1 MAKGRNPLKYSEI
14 FDLSD
19 KTVVNKILA
28 DIKEIDKQYN
38 ELAKSIDTQSKV
50 MKDSFVRA
58 AEQMIQ
64 ASKALNATNAVD
76 REAIKALALAYDEL
90 KKRQEDQRKNEEA
103 ARKGKK
109 DAADSVNGLKNQ
121 IQALIKEYNGLS
133 QSEATQAARMKAIIA
148 QVQDLKKQQKA
159 LTDELKLAKNTID
172 AATGSYA
179 ALEQE
184 TKKLIQQLKNLKD
197 GMNPANKEAQALVK
211 QISENNRRLKEFDAT
226 LGIHN
231 RNVGN
236 YAEAFKGPIA
246 GLKQFLL
253 AMAATYI
260 GFQSFQQFG
269 QKVVSTNVEIS
280 DSLADVR
287 RTASL
292 TTVEGDRLVESLK
305 RLDTRTSLKGLVD
318 LATIGGQ
325 LGVPKAEIVGFVSAI
340 DQLAVSLKG
349 ELSGG
354 AEAIAKAL
362 GKVNAVFKVSS
373 KEGVDT
379 EGAML
384 KTGSAILKLGQ
395 AGLATG
401 DFLADFAQRMGG
413 VAANAGISLPKV
425 LAYGAV
431 LEELGISA
439 EVSGTAMS
447 QLVNTLAKAPDRFFK
462 VAQLGDA
469 TLTLEK
475 FTNLINTDTAAAL
488 DSFFKGLNTG
498 GGTLTQFSEL
508 VAGLGIKGTRSVSV
522 LSALAKNTDLLE
534 IRTKQATAAFKD
546 GTLATEQFQLKNTNL
561 AAAFE
566 KLSNAI
572 VNTFVN
578 TPAAAGLAAFINML
592 VGGQTKADRL
602 TSSFADQKQ
611 ALDNLESTLPGLLS
625 EYDKLI
631 IKANEVGGV
640 DKLTAE
646 EQKKLNDI
654 MNEIGTILP
663 DAITQ
668 FDQFGNVVGIARE
681 KIDGL
686 TGAMRENLKVANQSA
701 ADQIRKE
708 NEVREK
714 RISLLQEEIQL
725 GQRTRSIDRAQSVGA
740 SRVSGG
746 VIVDTN
752 ENRELIA
759 QNALKQAE
767 AIKKL
772 KDVLLQELSPA
783 EKKVY
788 DQFYGNQK
796 KTLTAAEL
804 QAQKAAEVAEAERKA
819 AEAAKAAGVN
829 MDDFGA
835 KGKRVKTEI
844 EKLEEQVRRLE
855 NTIKSQAI
863 SGKVNRDT
871 LDELVAASNRLEA
884 AQRAGMM
891 AIDQALD
898 PYKALQTEVSVL
910 TEKLQNQ
917 TLKGQDTTD
926 TVQKLTAANKAL
938 ELAQNQVKLA
948 ISGTVNQQELL
959 NTQLEIARKEL
970 EKEAAAGNI
979 SAAALKKYT
988 DLTIQIKNNNEAMQ
1002 LSILQVTDPM
1012 AALTMTADQLKRVL
1026 IEQAMAGDVS
1036 AEQLEKYRAVLVQI
1050 AEANAKITQ
1059 ATAFNPLDPKG
1070 RIQAS
1075 NQALQRNQRS
1085 INAISPLAEAGDRGF
1100 LQSQRELEAERLRI
1114 IMEGLDAEQAQYK
1127 KGTQQWEDIET
1138 EKTRILADQERLR
1151 TKTAEEEARYR
1162 ADILMEGLQL
1172 LATGVNGY
1180 FDLQKSKLQ
1189 AQSQELEAAKDR
1201 ELQIAGD
1208 NALAK
1213 EAIEAKYARKQAEIK
1228 RKQAV
1233 QDKQQALFQIAIET
1247 AIGAARAIASSP
1259 LTFGMPWL
1267 AFVLAQGVLQ
1277 AALVAARPIP
1287 QFYKGT
1293 KNAPE
1298 GWAIVG
1304 EKGAEAIKSRDG
1316 SVRMSGS
1323 SAHMDYLRAGDIVY
1337 TADSPETQMYKR
1349 LLEESGSMTN
1359 AGRMYVN
1366 AAGEIMTA
1374 KADYDTRVM
1383 AGAIDRL
1390 NKNVTVTQEK
1400 SNKGLN
1406 KVADEV
1412 RKGSLLVAQ
1421 TIKENRPII
1430 TGGAKYDRDV
1440 QRIADY
1446 INYNMYE

>member
-19 KTVVNKILA
+19 KTVVNNLLA
-28 DIKEIDKQYN
+28 SLKEMDKQYN
-38 ELAKSIDTQSKV
+38 DLAKSIDTQSKV

-58 AEQMIQ
+58 AEAMIQ
-64 ASKALNATNAVD
+64 ASKNLNASNAID
-76 REAIKALALAYDEL
+76 REAIKALALAYDDL
-90 KKRQEDQRKNEEA
+90 KKRQEDQKRNEEA

-109 DAADSVNGLKNQ
+109 DAADSVNGLKKQ
-121 IQALIKEYNGLS
+121 IQDLIKEYNGLS
-133 QSEATQAARMKAIIA
+133 QSEASQAARMKAISD
-148 QVQDLKKQQKA
+148 QVKELLKQQKA
-159 LTDELKLAKNTID
+159 LKDELKLTKNVVD

-184 TKKLIQQLKNLKD
+184 TKRLTQELKNMKD
-197 GMNPANKEAQALVK
+197 GMNPANKEAQALAK
-211 QISENNRRLKEFDAT
+211 QIGENNKRLKEFDAT
-226 LGIHN
+226 LGVHN

-246 GLKQFLL
+246 GLKQFMLSL
-253 AMAATYI
+253 AAAYI
-260 GFQSFQQFG
+260 GFQTFQQFG

-292 TTVEGDRLVESLK
+292 TAVEGDRLVESLK
-305 RLDTRTSLKGLVD
+305 KLDTRTSLKGLID

-325 LGVPKAEIVGFVSAI
+325 LGVPKAEITGFVSAI

-373 KEGVDT
+373 KESVDT

-413 VAANAGISLPKV
+413 VAANAGIALPKV

-447 QLVNTLAKAPDRFFK
+447 QLVNTLAKAPDAFFK
-462 VAQLGDA
+462 VASLGDA

-475 FTNLINTDTAAAL
+475 FTNLINTDTSTAL
-488 DSFFKGLNTG
+488 DVFFKGLNAG

-508 VAGLGIKGTRSVSV
+508 VASLGIKGTRSVSV

-572 VNTFVN
+572 INTFVN

-602 TSSFADQKQ
+602 TTAFVEQKS
-611 ALDNLESTLPGLLS
+611 ALDNLDTTLPGLVS

-631 IKANEVGGV
+631 AKANEVGGV
-640 DKLTAE
+640 DRLTAD
-646 EQKKLNDI
+646 EQKKLNEV

-668 FDQFGNVVGIARE
+668 FDQFGNVVGIARNQ
-681 KIDGL
+681 IDGL

-708 NEVREK
+708 NEMRAK
-714 RISLLQEEIQL
+714 RIALLQEEIQL
-725 GQRTRSIDRAQSVGA
+725 GQRTRSMDRAQTVGA
-740 SRVSGG
+740 SRTSGG
-746 VIVDTN
+746 VIIDVT

-767 AIKKL
+767 AVKKL

-783 EKKVY
+783 EQKVY
-788 DQFYGNQK
+788 NQFYGNQK
-796 KTLTAAEL
+796 KTLTAAEE
-804 QAQKAAEVAEAERKA
+804 QAAKAAEVAEAERKA
-819 AEAAKAAGVN
+819 AEAAKAAGVD
-829 MDDFGA
+829 MDNLGA

-891 AIDQALD
+891 AIEQALD
-898 PYKALQTEVSVL
+898 PYRALQTEVAVL

-917 TLKGQDTTD
+917 TLKGQDTAD
-926 TVQKLTAANKAL
+926 TVEKLTAANKAL
-938 ELAQNQVKLA
+938 EGAQNQVKLA
-948 ISGTVNQQELL
+948 LSGTVSQQEYL
-959 NTQLEIARKEL
+959 NTQLEISRREL
-970 EKEAAAGNI
+970 EREAAAGNI
-979 SAAALKKYT
+979 SAAALKKYS
-988 DLTIQIKNNNEAMQ
+988 DLTIQIRNNNEAMQ

-1012 AALTMTADQLKRVL
+1012 AALSLTADQLKRTL
-1026 IEQAMAGDVS
+1026 IEQALAGDIS

-1050 AEANAKITQ
+1050 AEANAKIAQ

-1070 RIQAS
+1070 RIQSS
-1075 NQALQRNQRS
+1075 NLALQRNQRS
-1085 INAISPLAEAGDRGF
+1085 MNAISPLAEAGDRGF
-1100 LQSQRELEAERLRI
+1100 LQSQRELEAQRLQ
-1114 IMEGLDAEQAQYK
+1114 IMLEGLDAEQAQHK
-1127 KGTQQWEDIET
+1127 KGSEQWEQIET

-1162 ADILMEGLQL
+1162 ADILTEGLNL

-1180 FDLQKSKLQ
+1180 FDLQKSRLQ
-1189 AQSQELEAAKDR
+1189 SQSQELEAAKDK

-1233 QDKQQALFQIAIET
+1233 QDKTQALFQIAIET
-1247 AIGAARAIASSP
+1247 AVGAARAIAGSP

-1267 AFVLAQGVLQ
+1267 AFVLAQGLLQ
-1277 AALVAARPIP
+1277 GALVAARPIP

-1293 KNAPE
+1293 KSAPE
-1298 GWAIVG
+1298 GWAVVG
-1304 EKGAEAIKSRDG
+1304 ELGPEAIKSRDG
-1316 SVRMSGS
+1316 SVRMSGA
-1323 SAHMDYLRAGDIVY
+1323 SAHMEYLRAGDIVY
-1337 TADSPETQMYKR
+1337 TADSPETKMYQR
-1349 LLEESGSMTN
+1349 LLEDSENRINS
-1359 AGRMYVN
+1359 GRMYVN

-1383 AGAIDRL
+1383 TGAIEKL
-1390 NKNVTVTQEK
+1390 NKNVTITQEK
-1400 SNKGLN
+1400 SNKGLSR
-1406 KVADEV
+1406 VADEV

-1430 TGGAKYDRDV
+1430 KGGGKFDRDA
-1440 QRIADY
+1440 QRAADY
-1446 INYNMYE
+1446 INHNMYE